1 MPFYFYSMKR
11 SILLYGLAMALL
23 LAMLKFLQFKFLV
36 RDLGI
41 EVYLSIIAVIF
52 MVLGVW
58 AGLKLTNPS
67 QKQEDRVSLN
77 PEKALEELGLSQ
89 REFEVLQLMAKGFS
103 NQEIAD
109 ELFLS
114 LNTIKSHS
122 SNIFSK
128 MDVKRR
134 TQAIDKAKS
143 MGILG

>member
-1 MPFYFYSMKR
+1 MKR

-23 LAMLKFLQFKFLV
+23 LALLKFLQFKFLL
-36 RDLGI
+36 RDLSI
-41 EVYLSIIAVIF
+41 EVYLIIIAVFF

-58 AGLKLTNPS
+58 AGLKLTKPS
-67 QKQEDRVSLN
+67 KKTEDSPSLD
-77 PEKALEELGLSQ
+77 PKKAMEELGLSQ
-89 REFEVLQLMAKGFS
+89 REYKVLQLMARGLS

-143 MGILG
+143 LGILG

>member
-1 MPFYFYSMKR
+1 MKR

-58 AGLKLTNPS
+58 AGLKLTKPS
-67 QKQEDRVSLN
+67 KKQEELVSLN

-143 MGILG
+143 LGILG